1 MKRLCLIAAFSLA
14 FAPLALAD
22 PTPVTYSVKQLSPD
36 AALIVAKAALENCRK
51 SGFQVAV
58 SVVDR
63 SGVVLVVLRDRYAGP
78 HTPDTATGKAWTAVS
93 FRTATTDL
101 AQSTQPG
108 QPMSAIRQLPKV
120 VALGG
125 GLQIESAGSLVG
137 GVGVSGGPGG
147 DADEKCATAGIEA
160 IRDELAFQ

>member
-1 MKRLCLIAAFSLA
+1 MKRLCLLAVLSLA
-14 FAPLALAD
+14 VAPYAFAD
-22 PTPVTYSVKQLSPD
+22 SIPVTHMVKQLSPE

-63 SGVVLVVLRDRYAGP
+63 SGIVLVVLRDRYAGP

-93 FRTATTDL
+93 FRTPTTEL
-101 AQSTQPG
+101 AKSTQPG
-108 QPMSAIRQLPKV
+108 QPMSAIRQLPRV

-125 GLQIESAGSLVG
+125 GLQIEADGSLVG

-147 DADEKCATAGIEA
+147 EADEKCATAGIDA
-160 IRDELAFQ
+160 IRDELAF